1 MRPNA
6 ARPRKPDPVP
16 GHKGQAHARS
26 LYIFLVNNPMS
37 STPIHFAK
45 SR

>member
-6 ARPRKPDPVP
+6 TRPRKPDPVP

-26 LYIFLVNNPMS
+26 LYFFLVNNHMS
-37 STPIHFAK
+37 STPIYFAK
-45 SR
+45 NR